1 MANQNDLDNAEW
13 KGEIR
18 EWRRSIDEVIDIH
31 ATKIEGLEKCQRNIV
46 TTRKLLI
53 LYSTL
58 AAVAM
63 FALCFG
69 VFSLRDPATG
79 AAILKSLIKSFLPL

>member
-1 MANQNDLDNAEW
+1 MSQQNDLDNAEW

-18 EWRRSIDEVIDIH
+18 EWRRSIDELIQRYDGRIG
-31 ATKIEGLEKCQRNIV
+31 ELEKCQK
-46 TTRKLLI
+46 TTATNRKLLI
-53 LYSTL
+53 VYSTL
-58 AAVAM
+58 AAIAM

-79 AAILKSLIKSFLPL
+79 AAILKSLIQLPF

>member
-1 MANQNDLDNAEW
+1 VSQQNDLDNAEW

-18 EWRRSIDEVIDIH
+18 EWRRSIDELIQHYDGRIG
-31 ATKIEGLEKCQRNIV
+31 ELEKCQK
-46 TTRKLLI
+46 TTATNRKLLI
-53 LYSTL
+53 AYSTL

-79 AAILKSLIKSFLPL
+79 AAILESLIKLPF